1 MSNALP
7 LRFSQRT
14 FAGALRAA
22 PRVPSVIPLLVA
34 LTALSAAQPA
44 HAQLP
49 RPATQT
55 LPPVTVT
62 APAQVEI
69 DTGTDASA
77 LTMLANHVDIRIV
90 GTQARVRTTLT
101 WRNDGP
107 LPVQALYRAPLP
119 SSLARLVDDGV
130 DGCGD
135 ALTTD
140 LDDEAAEVGEAAPG
154 GHGSVRLAPGEEV
167 RVTVEREATLIAR
180 GDHHRLVLPLYTQ
193 RNGAFTPQFSA
204 TASIDAARPIVD
216 LGSTTHPVEIEM
228 LGESQARIVVPNG
241 RVHEGQFLA
250 LDFTLGDDAPV
261 ASMPA
266 PTALRWGGE
275 GLARVAAR

>member
-7 LRFSQRT
+7 IHFRQRT
-14 FAGALRAA
+14 SAGALRAG
-22 PRVPSVIPLLVA
+22 PLVPLLIA
-34 LTALSAAQPA
+34 LAALNAAQPA

-49 RPATQT
+49 RPVTQT

-62 APAQVEI
+62 APAAVEI
-69 DTGTDASA
+69 DTGTDASP
-77 LTMLANHVDIRIV
+77 LTLLASHVDIRIV
-90 GTQARVRTTLT
+90 GAQARVRTTLT

-107 LPVQALYRAPLP
+107 LPVEAVYRAPLP
-119 SSLARLVDDGV
+119 AALARLVDVGA

-135 ALTTD
+135 TSMAD
-140 LDDEAAEVGEAAPG
+140 LDDEAAEAAEAGDAAPA

-167 RVTVEREATLIAR
+167 RVTVERDATLIAR
-180 GDHHRLVLPLYTQ
+180 GDHHRLVLPLFTQ

-216 LGSTTHPVEIEM
+216 LGSATHPVEIEM
-228 LGESQARIVVPNG
+228 LGESQARLSIPNG
-241 RVHEGQFLA
+241 RVYEGQFLA
-250 LDFTLGDDAPV
+250 LHFTLGNDAPV
-261 ASMPA
+261 ASVPA